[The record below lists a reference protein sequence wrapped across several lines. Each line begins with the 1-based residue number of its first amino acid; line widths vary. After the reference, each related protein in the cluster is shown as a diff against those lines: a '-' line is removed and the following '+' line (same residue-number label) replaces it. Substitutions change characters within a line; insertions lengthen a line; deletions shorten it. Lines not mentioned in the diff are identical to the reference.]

1 MASVIETCL
10 KRKVSPCN
18 YWADVMGAFPNFWS
32 RRIMETFSQIA
43 LVTPRNQRVPLRQV
57 SLFLR
62 YQRIDKNGKA
72 IHTFLGKSSEVGLSK
87 QAVPDEPF
95 CIQKWGKTLKYSLF
109 FPC

>member
-95 CIQKWGKTLKYSLF
+95 CIQKWGKTLK
-109 FPC
+109 